1 MPRPFTPL
9 ALPAFTAVSAMGIG
23 VAATRRALHGRQGGL
38 TPAGAEDRP
47 AAFVGRVAG
56 LDAVALPAPLSRFN
70 CRNNRLAELALLQD
84 GFLQAVE
91 KARARHGAARIA
103 VVVGTS
109 TSGIAETEA
118 AYRRR
123 PEGKSALPE
132 DFDFAAT
139 HDLFSLAR
147 FVRAR
152 LRLQGPALTISTACT
167 SGARAF
173 LEAATM
179 ISAGLCDGAVVGGVD
194 TLCRMTVE
202 GFGSLSLLAAGPT
215 RPCDAARDGIT
226 VGEAAGFALLLRP
239 QDAPAGA
246 LQLLGAGASSD
257 GHHMSS
263 PHPEGLGAVSAMRA
277 ALEAA
282 GLQAWDI
289 DYINLHGTG
298 TRANDAMEDR
308 AVAHLFGDAVPC
320 SSTKG
325 WTGHTLG
332 ASGALEAVVAA
343 ICLEDGLV
351 PGCLGVAQLD
361 PEFRTDVAVGN
372 RAVALRRVLSNS
384 FGFGGSNC
392 SLIIG
397 TPAA

>member
-1 MPRPFTPL
+1 
-9 ALPAFTAVSAMGIG
+9 MGIG
-23 VAATRRALHGRQGGL
+23 AAATRRALHERLGGL
-38 TPAGAEDRP
+38 RPAGPEDRP
-47 AAFVGRVAG
+47 AAFVGRVEG
-56 LDAVALPAPLSRFN
+56 VDAVALPPELARYN
-70 CRNNRLAELALLQD
+70 CRNNRLAEMALLQD
-84 GFLQAVE
+84 GFLAAVE
-91 KARARHGAARIA
+91 AARDRLGAARIA
-103 VVVGTS
+103 VVMGTS

-123 PEGKSALPE
+123 PEGSFDLPE

-139 HDLFSLAR
+139 HDLFSLPR
-147 FVRAR
+147 YVRAR
-152 LRLQGPALTISTACT
+152 LGLAGPALTISTACT

-179 ISAGLCDGAVVGGVD
+179 ISAGLCDAAVVGGVD

-202 GFGSLSLLAAGPT
+202 GFGSLALLAPGPT
-215 RPCDAARDGIT
+215 RPCAADRDGIT
-226 VGEAAGFALLLRP
+226 VGEAAAFVLLTRP
-239 QDAPAGA
+239 EDAAA
-246 LQLLGAGASSD
+246 DAVQLLGAGASSD

-282 GLQAWDI
+282 QLDAAQI

-308 AVAHLFGDAVPC
+308 AVSHLFGNAVPC

-343 ICLEDGLV
+343 LCLQDGLV
-351 PGCLGVAQLD
+351 PGCLGVERVD
-361 PEFRTDVAVGN
+361 PEFQADVAIEN
-372 RAVALRRVLSNS
+372 RQVPLRRVLSNS

-392 SLIIG
+392 SLVLG
-397 TPAA
+397 HAA